1 MSKKIHISKP
11 DVIEI
16 TFEEVPEKTFT
27 IGRVSQGFLDK
38 ITEKEGAVAQ
48 CAVLLGCKESEIKN
62 VDLRSLQSFLNQFME
77 ELHGGNPPEADGEN

>member
-16 TFEEVPEKTFT
+16 TFDEVKGKVFT
-27 IGRVSQGFLDK
+27 IEKISQGHIDK
-38 ITEKEGAVAQ
+38 VTEKEGAIAQ
-48 CAVLLGCKESEIKN
+48 TAMLLGCKEADIKK

-77 ELHGGNPPEADGEN
+77 EIHGGNPPQADGEN